1 MIIGKLFTNNCDILS
16 LWCFGGFW
24 LLYTLSHQMHII
36 NGTFPILCSLVSMDG
51 YWNTLPFLLVVVNF
65 LNLLLG

>member
-1 MIIGKLFTNNCDILS
+1 LENFLQTIVIFS
-16 LWCFGGFW
+16 LYGVLADFGC
-24 LLYTLSHQMHII
+24 YTLSHQMHII